1 MTMGTLG
8 KIARRTFLIG
18 TGLVAGGLAVG
29 YYYYRKPYP
38 NPLEDELA
46 EGEATFNPYVK
57 IAPDNTITLIAPR
70 AEMGQGV
77 STTLA
82 ALVAEE
88 LDVRLDQVIVEH
100 GAAGHAYANTTMLE
114 EGVPFPHF
122 DESTVAELMRS
133 GMAVAGKF
141 LGLQGTGGST
151 SIVDGFYK
159 MRQAGAAAR
168 EVLKLAA
175 AKRLGAE
182 PGSLW
187 TSDGIVTDPASGTT
201 FTYGE
206 LAQEAAALAPPAE
219 IRLREKSEWKILGK
233 PQARIDMRAKVT
245 GAPIFGTDVRLPD
258 MLFATLRM
266 NPYRGGPITS
276 LDDADARKMRG
287 VVEVV
292 KVETGIANGY
302 AVIADNTWR
311 AFQAADAVK
320 AEWGK
325 GAYPPDSAGIRQ
337 ALEAALKDGDASY
350 GRDDGNVETA
360 FADAPRERLVEADY
374 GVPYLAHATMEP
386 MNATA
391 RLKDGRLDIW
401 APNQMPTMVRQLAA
415 AAVGTETENCFVH
428 TTYLGGGFGRRGDV
442 DYAIYA
448 AIVASTTDG
457 RPVQVTWTREEDMQQ
472 DMYRP
477 AALGRF
483 RARLGNDGLPVAVDM
498 RIAAPSIMGSI
509 LPRYFPSISP
519 IGPDKSITDGSANQ
533 PYTIA
538 NYRVGGIK
546 APVSIPVGFWRSVG
560 NSFNGF
566 FHEGF
571 MDEIAVA
578 GGLDPLELRRKLMA
592 AYPTAVNVVDKVGA
606 MSRWGEKLPPGTAKG
621 FAFTLSFGTWVAQ
634 VVQVA
639 DVGGRIRI
647 EKVWCAADPGQVM
660 DPAIFEAQMMS
671 GIVYG
676 LSSAIGEEITFA
688 DGAAEQSNFHD
699 YTPMRI
705 HQCPQIEVGILETAH
720 RMGGAG
726 EPGTPPSI
734 PALANAVHALTGKRI
749 RSMPLSKE
757 VEFL

>member
-1 MTMGTLG
+1 MGALG

-29 YYYYRKPYP
+29 YYYYRRPYP
-38 NPLEDELA
+38 NPLEGELTD
-46 EGEATFNPYVK
+46 GEVTFNPYVK
-57 IAPDNTITLIAPR
+57 IAPDNTITLVAPR

-100 GAAGHAYANTTMLE
+100 GPAGHAYANTTMLE

-122 DESTVAELMRS
+122 DESTIAELMRS

-151 SIVDGFYK
+151 SIVDGYYK

-168 EVLKLAA
+168 EVMKLAA
-175 AKRLGAE
+175 AKRLGVE
-182 PGSLW
+182 PGTLW
-187 TSDGIVTDPASGTT
+187 TADGAITDPASGKI

-206 LAQEAAALAPPAE
+206 LAAEAAALAPPSE
-219 IRLREKSEWKILGK
+219 IRLREKTDWKILGK
-233 PQARIDMRAKVT
+233 PQKRIDMRAKVT
-245 GAPIFGTDVRLPD
+245 GAPIFGIDVRLPE

-266 NPYRGGPITS
+266 NPYRGGPIVGLEAS
-276 LDDADARKMRG
+276 AAEKMRG
-287 VVEVV
+287 VV
-292 KVETGIANGY
+292 KVIRLETGIANGF

-311 AFQAADAVK
+311 AFQAADAVQ

-325 GAYPPDSAGIRQ
+325 GAYPPDDAGIFDALDQ
-337 ALEAALKDGDASY
+337 ALKGGEASY

-360 FADAPRERLVEADY
+360 FADAPRERIVEAEY
-374 GVPYLAHATMEP
+374 RVPYLAHATMEP

-401 APNQMPTMVRQLAA
+401 APNQMPTLVRQLAA
-415 AAVGTETENCFVH
+415 KAVGIETENCFVH

-448 AIVASTTDG
+448 ALVAKETDG
-457 RPVQVTWTREEDMQQ
+457 RPVQVTWTREEDTQQ

-477 AALGRF
+477 AAVGRF
-483 RARLGNDGLPVAVDM
+483 RARLGDDGLPVAVDM
-498 RIAAPSIMGSI
+498 RIAAPSIIASI
-509 LPRYFPSISP
+509 LPRYFPSLSP

-533 PYTIA
+533 PYVIA
-538 NYRVGGIK
+538 NYRVGGVK
-546 APVSIPVGFWRSVG
+546 APVAIPVGFWRSVG

-571 MDEIAVA
+571 LDEIAVA
-578 GGLDPLELRRKLMA
+578 GKLDPLDMRRKLMA
-592 AYPTAVNVVDKVGA
+592 AYPTAVNVVDKVAA
-606 MSRWGEKLPPGTAKG
+606 MSRWGETLPAGTAKG

-634 VVQVA
+634 VVQVT
-639 DVGGRIRI
+639 DVGGRVRI

-688 DGAAEQSNFHD
+688 DGAVQQSNFHD
-699 YTPMRI
+699 YGPMRMF
-705 HQCPQIEVGILETAH
+705 QCPQIEVGLLETAH

-726 EPGTPPSI
+726 EPGTPPAI
-734 PALANAVHALTGKRI
+734 AALANAVHALTGKRI

-757 VEFL
+757 VEFV

>member
-1 MTMGTLG
+1 MGTIG

-29 YYYYRKPYP
+29 YYWRPYP
-38 NPLEDELA
+38 NPLDGELV

-57 IAPDNTITLIAPR
+57 IALDNTITLIAPR

-77 STTLA
+77 ATTLA

-88 LDVRLDQVIVEH
+88 LDVRLDQVLVEH
-100 GAAGHAYANTTMLE
+100 GPAGHAYANTAMLE
-114 EGVPFPHF
+114 EGVPFPSF
-122 DESTVAELMRS
+122 DESTVAELMRA
-133 GMAVAGKF
+133 GMGVLGKF
-141 LGLQGTGGST
+141 LGVQGTGGST
-151 SIVDGFYK
+151 SVIDGYYK

-175 AKRLGAE
+175 AKRLDVE

-187 TSDGIVTDPASGTT
+187 TEGGVVTDPASGKV

-206 LAQEAAALAPPAE
+206 LAQEAAAFAPPAE

-233 PQARIDMRAKVT
+233 PQKRIDMHVKVT
-245 GAPIFGTDVRLPD
+245 GAPIYGIDVRLPD

-266 NPYRGGPITS
+266 NPYRGGAIVGF
-276 LDDADARKMRG
+276 DAAEAEKMPG
-287 VVEVV
+287 VVKVL
-292 KVETGIANGY
+292 KVETGIANGF

-311 AFQAADAVK
+311 AFQAAAVVK
-320 AEWGK
+320 VEWGK
-325 GAYPPDSAGIRQ
+325 GSYPPDSDGIRKVLEE
-337 ALEAALKDGDASY
+337 ALDGGDISY
-350 GRDDGNVETA
+350 GRNDGDVETA
-360 FADAPRERLVEADY
+360 FADAPRERLIEADY
-374 GVPYLAHATMEP
+374 SVPYLAHVTMEP

-391 RLKDGRLDIW
+391 QLMGGRLDIW
-401 APNQMPTMVRQLAA
+401 APNQTPTLARQLAA
-415 AAVGTETENCFVH
+415 AVVGIETENCFVH
-428 TTYLGGGFGRRGDV
+428 TTYLGGGFGRRVDV

-448 AIVASTTDG
+448 AIVAKEADG
-457 RPVQVTWTREEDMQQ
+457 RPVQVTWTREEDIGQ

-483 RARLGNDGLPVAVDM
+483 RARIGEDGLPVAVDM

-509 LPRYFPSISP
+509 LPRYFPRLSP
-519 IGPDKSITDGSANQ
+519 IGPDKTITDGSANQ
-533 PYTIA
+533 PYSLA

-578 GGLDPLELRRKLMA
+578 GKLDPLELRRRLMA
-592 AYPTAVNVVDKVGA
+592 DYPTAVNVIDKVGT
-606 MSRWGEKLPPGTAKG
+606 MSRWGETLPAGKAKG
-621 FAFTLSFGTWVAQ
+621 FAFTLSFGTWVAE

-639 DVGGRIRI
+639 DVGGKIRI
-647 EKVWCAADPGQVM
+647 EKVWCAADPGQVI
-660 DPAIFEAQMMS
+660 DPSIFKAQMMS

-676 LSSAIGEEITFA
+676 LSSAVGEEITFA
-688 DGAAEQSNFHD
+688 DGAAQQSNFHD
-699 YTPMRI
+699 YGPMRMD
-705 HQCPQIEVGILETAH
+705 QCPEIEVGLLETAH

-734 PALANAVHALTGKRI
+734 PALANAVYALTGKRI

-757 VEFL
+757 AEFV

>member
-1 MTMGTLG
+1 MGTVG

-18 TGLVAGGLAVG
+18 TGLVAGSLAVG
-29 YYYYRKPYP
+29 YYFYRKPYP
-38 NPLEDELA
+38 NPLDGELA

-77 STTLA
+77 ATTLA

-100 GAAGHAYANTTMLE
+100 GPAGHAYVNTTMLE
-114 EGVPFPHF
+114 EGVPFPSF
-122 DESTVAELMRS
+122 DESTMSELMRA
-133 GMAVAGKF
+133 GMGVLGKF
-141 LGLQGTGGST
+141 LGVQGTGGST
-151 SIVDGFYK
+151 SVIDGYYK

-175 AKRLGAE
+175 AKRLGVE

-187 TSDGIVTDPASGTT
+187 TEGGVITDPASGKI

-206 LAQEAAALAPPAE
+206 LAQEAASLAPPAE

-233 PQARIDMRAKVT
+233 PQKRIDMRAKVT
-245 GAPIFGTDVRLPD
+245 GAPIFGIDVRLPD
-258 MLFATLRM
+258 MLHATLRM
-266 NPYRGGPITS
+266 NPYRGGPIVGF
-276 LDDADARKMRG
+276 DAAEAEKMRG
-287 VVEVV
+287 VVKVI
-292 KVETGIANGY
+292 KVETGIANGF

-325 GAYPPDSAGIRQ
+325 GSYPPDETGIRKVLED
-337 ALEAALKDGDASY
+337 ALDGGDVSY
-350 GRDDGNVETA
+350 GRNDGDVETA
-360 FADAPRERLVEADY
+360 FADAPRERIVEADY
-374 GVPYLAHATMEP
+374 SVPYLAHATMEP

-391 RLKDGRLDIW
+391 QLKDGRLDIW
-401 APNQMPTMVRQLAA
+401 APNQTPTLARQRAA
-415 AAVGTETENCFVH
+415 TAVGIETENCFVH
-428 TTYLGGGFGRRGDV
+428 TTYLGGGFGRRVDI

-448 AIVASTTDG
+448 ALVAKETDG
-457 RPVQVTWTREEDMQQ
+457 RPVQVAWTREEDIGQ

-483 RARLGNDGLPVAVDM
+483 RARLGDDGLPVAVDM
-498 RIAAPSIMGSI
+498 RVAAPSIMGSI
-509 LPRYFPSISP
+509 LPRYFPSLSP
-519 IGPDKSITDGSANQ
+519 IGPDKTITDGSANQ
-533 PYTIA
+533 PYSIA

-546 APVSIPVGFWRSVG
+546 APVSIPIGFWRSVG

-578 GGLDPLELRRKLMA
+578 GKLDPLELRRRLMTD
-592 AYPTAVNVVDKVGA
+592 YPTAVNVIDKVGT
-606 MSRWGEKLPPGTAKG
+606 MSRWGETLPAGKAKG
-621 FAFTLSFGTWVAQ
+621 FAFTLSFGTWVAE

-639 DVGGRIRI
+639 DVGGKIRI
-647 EKVWCAADPGQVM
+647 EKVWCAADPGQVI
-660 DPAIFEAQMMS
+660 DPAIFKAQMMS

-688 DGAAEQSNFHD
+688 DGAAQQSNFHD
-699 YTPMRI
+699 YGPMRMY
-705 HQCPQIEVGILETAH
+705 QCPEIEVGLLETAH

-734 PALANAVHALTGKRI
+734 PALANAVYALTGKRI

-757 VEFL
+757 AEFV